1 MSSPYATP
9 ASGPEPQFTPVPA
22 TKPSRAPKILM
33 IIGGA
38 ILALSVIIGVV
49 VAVIGFVTA
58 LSSDFEE
65 FPGGSGTFTAEQ
77 GEVIQLYAEEGTA
90 APTCTL
96 YTPDGAQP
104 EPGTNQNSNRSFGDT
119 SWESFDSFT
128 APSSGEYEID
138 CAGTAVAVG
147 PPVSIGGV
155 FGAVGGILFAIGGGF
170 LGFVLLAIGIVLWLL
185 NRNKTA

>member
-9 ASGPEPQFTPVPA
+9 ASGPEPQFTPAPA
-22 TKPSRAPKILM
+22 SKPSRAPRVLM
-33 IIGGA
+33 TIGGA
-38 ILALSVIIGVV
+38 IIATSVIIGVII
-49 VAVIGFVTA
+49 ALIGLVTT
-58 LSSDFEE
+58 L
-65 FPGGSGTFTAEQ
+65 TTAQ

-104 EPGTNQNSNRSFGDT
+104 EPGTYQSSTRSLGDT

-138 CAGTAVAVG
+138 CAGMPVAVG
-147 PPVSIGGV
+147 PPVSVGGIL
-155 FGAVGGILFAIGGGF
+155 GAVGGILFAIGGGF

-185 NRNKTA
+185 N